1 MKTQAIKKGD
11 YFIPQRFTTE
21 GPINILST
29 DIQKGTSI
37 QAILYE
43 LSSLDQNS
51 GSPQIGFSN
60 DNVIFFKSK
69 ILCISFMA
77 AFDEY
82 YRTEKILSG
91 TADLIRIN
99 RVEVIDESGRA
110 YVKYFKEGKVEVL
123 LQDDLQT
130 LKVVITNKPNG
141 SNKTN

>member
-11 YFIPQRFTTE
+11 YFIPQRLTTE
-21 GPINILST
+21 GPVNILSS

-82 YRTEKILSG
+82 YRTEKVLSG
-91 TADLIRIN
+91 AMDLIRIN
-99 RVEVIDESGRA
+99 RVEVIDETGRA
-110 YVKYFKEGKVEVL
+110 YVKYFKEGTVEIL

-130 LKVVITNKPNG
+130 LKVVIKK
-141 SNKTN
+141 KTINDGKL